1 MLSLTDKYL
10 LNVLREQGLMS
21 SFILNQEKLSRAYLQ
36 CLELV
41 LIDPPDEWVA
51 NNIKELAREAEE
63 LLREYIYNF
72 KKDSFFTPYREI
84 VKRFYGYTEEEIQ
97 AVYKAQCDLHGW
109 EI

>member
-1 MLSLTDKYL
+1 MLSLNEKFL

-21 SFILNQEKLSRAYLQ
+21 AFILNQEKLSIAYLQ

-41 LIDPPDEWVA
+41 LIEPPDSWIE
-51 NNIKELAREAEE
+51 NHIKEVARDAEE
-63 LLREYIYNF
+63 LLIEYIYNF
-72 KKDSFFTPYREI
+72 KKESFLAPYREI

>member
-1 MLSLTDKYL
+1 MLSLNEKFL

-21 SFILNQEKLSRAYLQ
+21 SFILNQERLSRAYLR

-41 LIDPPDEWVA
+41 LIEPPEDW
-51 NNIKELAREAEE
+51 IQSHLKELAREAEE

-72 KKDSFFTPYREI
+72 KKESFFAPYREI
-84 VKRFYGYTEEEIQ
+84 VKEFYGYTEEEIQ